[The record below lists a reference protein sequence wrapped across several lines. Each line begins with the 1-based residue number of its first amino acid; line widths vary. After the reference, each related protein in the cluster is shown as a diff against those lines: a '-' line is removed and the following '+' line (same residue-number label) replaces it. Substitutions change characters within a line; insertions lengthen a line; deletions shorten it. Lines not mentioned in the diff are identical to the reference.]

1 MIDLNLAPEQRQ
13 IVDSARA
20 MLQRHYPVERLRK
33 ESVAADELGAIAEF
47 GGFSLSLPEEAGGGG
62 LTAVEEMLLQVEFGR
77 HLVSPSA
84 LALPLALRLCHEA
97 GRGDL
102 LGRLLAGEKTV
113 ALANALWVSAG
124 PALPREL
131 HLYDADEAD
140 FAFVWD
146 LSSAMLVDLAT
157 VERKAVVSAVRPVA
171 LTRALMGEP
180 DVAVRRAGA
189 ETAVPLFARLLISAQ
204 LLGISEALRDM
215 TVDYAKVRTQF
226 GQPIGAFQAV
236 KHRCA
241 DMAIRAEAHSAQ
253 LTIAALAL
261 SGDWPD
267 AAFQLDAAWLL
278 ACRYAMENARS
289 AIQVHGGIGFSAE
302 CDAHLYLLRAQLL
315 ENLGGGASRRE
326 ADLCRQPAQAWAV
339 P

>member
-1 MIDLNLAPEQRQ
+1 MIDLNLAPEQQQ

-20 MLQRHYPVERLRK
+20 MLERHYPVERLRK
-33 ESVAADELGAIAEF
+33 ETIAADDLGPIAEF

-62 LTAVEEMLLQVEFGR
+62 LTVVEEMLLQVEFGR
-77 HLVSPSA
+77 HLVSPGA
-84 LALPLALRLCHEA
+84 LALSLALRLCHEA
-97 GRGDL
+97 NRIEL
-102 LGRLLAGEKTV
+102 VEQLLAGEKKI
-113 ALANALWVSAG
+113 ALGNALDAHDAFPG
-124 PALPREL
+124 DI
-131 HLYDADEAD
+131 HLYNGEVA
-140 FAFVWD
+140 
-146 LSSAMLVDLAT
+146 DLALVWT
-157 VERKAVVSAVRPVA
+157 PGAAALIDLARVGRRPVA
-171 LTRALMGEP
+171 SAIPGIALAHARVTDADILVHLDGP
-180 DVAVRRAGA
+180 G
-189 ETAVPLFARLLISAQ
+189 TTVPLLARLLVSAQ

-215 TVDYAKVRTQF
+215 SVDYAKVRTQF

-241 DMAIRAEAHSAQ
+241 DMAIRTEAHSAQ

-278 ACRYAMENARS
+278 ACRYAMDNARS

-302 CDAHLYLLRAQLL
+302 CDAHLYMLRAQLF
-315 ENLGGGASRRE
+315 ENLGAGTSRRE
-326 ADLCRQPAQAWAV
+326 ADLCRRPAQAWAM

>member
-1 MIDLNLAPEQRQ
+1 MIDLNLAPEQQQ

-20 MLQRHYPVERLRK
+20 MLERHYPVERLRK
-33 ESVAADELGAIAEF
+33 DSAAADDLGAISEF
-47 GGFSLSLPEEAGGGG
+47 GGFILSLPEEAGGGG
-62 LTAVEEMLLQVEFGR
+62 LTTVEDMLLQVEFGR

-97 GRGDL
+97 GRSDL
-102 LGRLLAGEKTV
+102 LEEILAGEKAV
-113 ALANALWVSAG
+113 VLGNALLG
-124 PALPREL
+124 DPDALPRDL
-131 HLYDADEAD
+131 HLYDADAAD
-140 FAFVWD
+140 LALVWTP
-146 LSSAMLVDLAT
+146 SSTALVDLAN
-157 VERKAVVSAVRPVA
+157 VNRQAVASAIPAVA
-171 LTRALMGEP
+171 LARATISDGDIAIRLEGE
-180 DVAVRRAGA
+180 A
-189 ETAVPLFARLLISAQ
+189 TSVPSFARLLVSAQ

-226 GQPIGAFQAV
+226 GQPIGTFQAV

-241 DMAIRAEAHSAQ
+241 DMSIRAEAHSAQ

-261 SGDWPD
+261 SGGWPD

-278 ACRYAMENARS
+278 ACRYTMENARS
-289 AIQVHGGIGFSAE
+289 AIQLHGGIGFSAE
-302 CDAHLYLLRAQLL
+302 CDAHLYLLRAQLF
-315 ENLGGGASRRE
+315 ENLGAAASRRE

>member
-1 MIDLNLAPEQRQ
+1 MIDLNLAPEQQQ

-20 MLQRHYPVERLRK
+20 MLERHYPIERLRK
-33 ESVAADELGAIAEF
+33 DGAAADDLGAIAEF
-47 GGFSLSLPEEAGGGG
+47 GGFILSLPEDVGGGG
-62 LTAVEEMLLQVEFGR
+62 LTAVEDMLLQVEFGR

-84 LALPLALRLCHEA
+84 LAMPLALRLCHEA
-97 GRGDL
+97 GHNDL
-102 LGRLLAGEKTV
+102 LKELLAGEKTV
-113 ALANALWVSAG
+113 ALGNFLTGGADVFAG
-124 PALPREL
+124 AL
-131 HLYDADEAD
+131 HLYDASAAN
-140 FAFVWD
+140 FALV
-146 LSSAMLVDLAT
+146 STPSAAGLIDLAN
-157 VERKAVVSAVRPVA
+157 VGREPIASAIPAVA
-171 LTRALMGEP
+171 LTRATIS
-180 DVAVRRAGA
+180 DADIAIRREGS
-189 ETAVPLFARLLISAQ
+189 TTSVPAFARLLVSAQ

-215 TVDYAKVRTQF
+215 TVEYAKVRTQF

-261 SGDWPD
+261 GGDWSD

-302 CDAHLYLLRAQLL
+302 CDAHLYLLRAQLF
-315 ENLGGGASRRE
+315 ENLGAGTSRRE

-339 P
+339 S